1 MGLFDKVKNILFD
14 EEPDDEV
21 EALPKRQP
29 KKKKSGI
36 SDYTEEIDTI
46 KEVKITE
53 DDSKDDDFNFP
64 VNDYESI
71 SRTRLRE
78 SEYDT
83 PVEREIPTEPVIQ
96 RPVERPIERPVQVER
111 PVQQPVQHVDRSR
124 YELPPKKEVVHESR
138 DYKKILSE
146 TTANREK
153 KPFTVTPIISPVY
166 GILDKNYKPEEIP
179 EKNKT
184 EKIEQVRERMFGPVS
199 YADEDIPAPTKY
211 KVSEETLTEKLIKEN
226 KEKEEKIEETV
237 SKGAENEFEITS
249 EFDTIPE
256 MNETPIEEERY
267 VDEDPTSPS
276 VDISDLIQEAE
287 SNVYDDEPVEDFTPS
302 EDYFKTESP
311 EDFEDDEEVTYSPEP
326 RKEEVKESLDDTIET
341 DLFNLID
348 SMYNTD
354 EKE

>member
-14 EEPDDEV
+14 EEPDEEV

-29 KKKKSGI
+29 KKKAKTGL

-46 KEVKITE
+46 KEVKIEKEEKE
-53 DDSKDDDFNFP
+53 DKFDFP
-64 VNDYESI
+64 IDDYESI

-78 SEYDT
+78 NDYDT
-83 PVEREIPTEPVIQ
+83 PVEREIPTEPIRVV
-96 RPVERPIERPVQVER
+96 RPEPTPTPVVERHE
-111 PVQQPVQHVDRSR
+111 PVQHVDRSR

-166 GILDKNYKPEEIP
+166 GILDKNYKPEQIP
-179 EKNKT
+179 EKNKS
-184 EKIEQVRERMFGPVS
+184 EKYDQVRERMFGPVS
-199 YADEDIPAPTKY
+199 YADEDIPEPIKY
-211 KVSEETLTEKLIKEN
+211 EEKKESLTEKLIKEN
-226 KEKEEKIEETV
+226 KAKEEKIEETV
-237 SKGAENEFEITS
+237 SKGIENEFETTS

-256 MNETPIEEERY
+256 MKQAPKEEKRY
-267 VDEDPTSPS
+267 IDEDPTSPS
-276 VDISDLIQEAE
+276 VDISDLIEEAE
-287 SNVYDDEPVEDFTPS
+287 SHNYDDEVEEEVAPR
-302 EDYFKTESP
+302 EDYYKTESP
-311 EDFEDDEEVTYSPEP
+311 EDFEPEEEVSYSPEP